1 MGHIPFV
8 EIAETGGV
16 HTNQRSPQA
25 LADTI
30 TVGAEG
36 AVSITVRERKRLQM
50 RRLHSVLLLVWA
62 AFLGGCALYVK
73 VPMVRPAE
81 VNISGIRKIG
91 VLGLPPTP
99 DVPREFSSQ
108 VTGQIVARLNDNG
121 YFGVVERADLAQL
134 ASEVALSPDALFE
147 GSSLA
152 RIGQTLGVDALI
164 IGSVDSLRIQD
175 ARGIDLVDVSIPV
188 AAPVVVAAPEP
199 PTVVLP
205 PPRRNGRA
213 AAPVVVTPPVAPP
226 VPAPVVAAPA
236 PAVIIEKRPFHFIN
250 RTAELQMKLQLVRVS
265 DGRVVL
271 LQPISLASRV
281 KAYHGPQPP
290 LSYHSVIHTDGRQL
304 IFQQLPPPEAFLSSF
319 ADSIPGPFVARIVP
333 TRYTKTIEFANNS
346 QADNKR
352 GLQFAKSNAW
362 DLAQQ
367 AFADGI
373 AKDPGNAAL
382 HYNLGIV
389 LEATG
394 DLEGAGKAYQQAL
407 MLEPGRSL
415 FQQTYRSLQSTIAEQ
430 AVLRR
435 QTEETP
441 R

>member
-1 MGHIPFV
+1 MG
-8 EIAETGGV
+8 AK
-16 HTNQRSPQA
+16 
-25 LADTI
+25 
-30 TVGAEG
+30 G
-36 AVSITVRERKRLQM
+36 AVSITGRERKRLQM
-50 RRLHSVLLLVWA
+50 RRLYSVLLLVWA

-81 VNISGIRKIG
+81 ANISGIRKIG
-91 VLGLPPTP
+91 VIGFPATA
-99 DVPREFSSQ
+99 DVPREFSNQ

-121 YFGVVERADLAQL
+121 YFAVVERADLVQL

-147 GSSLA
+147 GPSLA
-152 RIGQTLGVDALI
+152 RIGQALGVDALI
-164 IGSVDSLRIQD
+164 ISSVDSLRIQD

-188 AAPVVVAAPEP
+188 AAPVIVAAPEP

-213 AAPVVVTPPVAPP
+213 TAPVVVTPPVAQP

-250 RTAELQMKLQLVRVS
+250 RTAELQMKVQLVRVS
-265 DGRVVL
+265 DGLVVL

-281 KAYHGPQPP
+281 MAYHGPQPP
-290 LSYHSVIHTDGRQL
+290 LSYHSVIHADGRQL
-304 IFQQLPPPEAFLSSF
+304 IFQQLPPPEALLSSF
-319 ADSIPGPFVARIVP
+319 AESIPGPFVARIVP

-346 QADNKR
+346 QSDNKR

-367 AFADGI
+367 AFVDGI

-389 LEATG
+389 LEANG
-394 DLEGAGKAYQQAL
+394 DLEGARKAYQQAL
-407 MLEPGRSL
+407 VIEPGRSL
-415 FQQTYRSLQSTIAEQ
+415 FQQTYRSLQSTLAEQ
-430 AVLRR
+430 AVLRQ
-435 QTEETP
+435 QTDETP